1 MRIDFIKIY
10 VYGITNKP
18 VFIKF
23 YFLLVCFKIIDID
36 MLCVYLILNLDRSI
50 NTMCN
55 VETNFAGE
63 SSNANLIDEEEE
75 INKVVL
81 F

>member
-1 MRIDFIKIY
+1 
-10 VYGITNKP
+10 
-18 VFIKF
+18 
-23 YFLLVCFKIIDID
+23 
-36 MLCVYLILNLDRSI
+36 MLCVYLIFILDRSI